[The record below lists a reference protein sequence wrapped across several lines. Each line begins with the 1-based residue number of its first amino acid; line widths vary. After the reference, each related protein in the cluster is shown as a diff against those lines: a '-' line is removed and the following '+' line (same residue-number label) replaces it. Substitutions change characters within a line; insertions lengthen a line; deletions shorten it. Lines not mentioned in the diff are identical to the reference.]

1 MSSKLV
7 LKPLWSNGSCTY
19 AITFKKMSAEDRREV
34 EQLADKSGYIRNDD
48 IWAPPRVAGRMSD
61 FFRAMANAGFGLEFD
76 DPEDA
81 PFDLQRLHLSADT
94 RGALEWLRDFELYHL
109 SGWTPVQ
116 AAGSL

>member
-34 EQLADKSGYIRNDD
+34 EQLADEAGYIRNDD
-48 IWAPPRVAGRMSD
+48 IWAPPRLAGKMSD

-81 PFDLQRLHLSADT
+81 QPVVP
-94 RGALEWLRDFELYHL
+94 ALAHALPR
-109 SGWTPVQ
+109 
-116 AAGSL
+116 